1 MKKYWQ
7 LLSMFTT
14 RYLTYRARVF
24 IWIFT
29 DSAQYLLFP
38 FLWVAIF
45 ATSAPPAGY
54 SVQSLV
60 TYYIMMAVVSTG
72 YLSHCARHVRTE
84 IHNGIVS
91 RRLSV
96 PFPYFQTI
104 LMAEISYKV
113 LSSVIA
119 ISEIL
124 LLFIFGRG
132 YLYFPDSAWQV
143 IAFIISI
150 LFTFIIS
157 HIIQFIIGLSSIWF
171 GDIKSIQTLE
181 EIVNSIF
188 SGRLAPLAFLPFGF
202 QAVANYLPFK
212 YLAFIPA
219 QIFVGQIPLSEVPK
233 IFLIGLLWIVVLAVL
248 TQFMWSRGLKRYEGG
263 EL

>member
-14 RYLTYRARVF
+14 RYLTYRVRVF

-45 ATSAPPAGY
+45 ATNAPPAGY

-84 IHNGIVS
+84 IHSGMVS

-104 LMAEISYKV
+104 LMAEVSYKV

-119 ISEIL
+119 VSEIFL
-124 LLFIFGRG
+124 LYIFGRD
-132 YLYFPDSAWQV
+132 YLYFPSSGWQWL
-143 IAFIISI
+143 AFIISV

-157 HIIQFIIGLSSIWF
+157 HIIQFMIGLSSIWF

-202 QAVANYLPFK
+202 QAAANYLPFK

-219 QIFVGQIPLSEVPK
+219 QIFVGQIPLGEVPK
-233 IFLIGLLWIVVLAVL
+233 IFLIGLLWIVILATL
-248 TQFMWSRGLKRYEGG
+248 TQFMWSRGLKHYEGG
-263 EL
+263 EQ

>member
-45 ATSAPPAGY
+45 AVSTPPAGY
-54 SVQSLV
+54 SVHSLV

-113 LSSVIA
+113 LSTVIA
-119 ISEIL
+119 VSEIL
-124 LLFIFGRG
+124 LLYIFGRE

-143 IAFIISI
+143 AAFIISI
-150 LFTFIIS
+150 LFTFVIS
-157 HIIQFIIGLSSIWF
+157 HIIQFMIGLSSIWF

-181 EIVNSIF
+181 EIINSIF

-202 QAVANYLPFK
+202 QAAADYLPFK
-212 YLAFIPA
+212 YLAFVPA
-219 QIFVGQIPLSEVPK
+219 QIFVGQIPLSEVPQ
-233 IFLIGLLWIVVLAVL
+233 IFLIGLLWVVILATL
-248 TQFMWSRGLKRYEGG
+248 TQYMWSRGLKRYEGG